1 MSNTELNIK
10 LRELKELKIMQD
22 ELQNE
27 IDSLQDEIKG
37 YMTAA
42 QIDTLNVDVFK
53 VTYKEVTSSR
63 FDSTAFKKTHQEL
76 YNQYLKQTVTKR
88 FVLA

>member
-1 MSNTELNIK
+1 MSNTELNRK

-22 ELQNE
+22 ELQSE

-42 QIDTLNVDVFK
+42 QIDTLNIDVFK

-63 FDSTAFKKTHQEL
+63 FDSTAFKKQHSEL
-76 YNQYLKQTVTKR
+76 YKSFTKQVASKR
-88 FVLA
+88 FSVA

>member
-1 MSNTELNIK
+1 MSNTELNRK

-42 QIDTLNVDVFK
+42 QIDTLNVDVLK

>member
-1 MSNTELNIK
+1 MSNTELNRK

-88 FVLA
+88 FVLV

>member
-63 FDSTAFKKTHQEL
+63 FDSTAFKKTHTEL

>member
-27 IDSLQDEIKG
+27 IDSLQDEIKS

-63 FDSTAFKKTHQEL
+63 FDSTAFKKTHTEL

>member
-1 MSNTELNIK
+1 MSNSELNRK

-27 IDSLQDEIKG
+27 IDSLQDEIKS

-88 FVLA
+88 FVLT

>member
-1 MSNTELNIK
+1 MSNTELNRK

-53 VTYKEVTSSR
+53 VTYKDVTSSR
-63 FDSTAFKKTHQEL
+63 FDSAAFKKTHQEL

>member
-27 IDSLQDEIKG
+27 IDSLQDEIKS

-63 FDSTAFKKTHQEL
+63 FDSVAFKKTHSEL

>member
-1 MSNTELNIK
+1 MSNSELNRK

-27 IDSLQDEIKG
+27 IDSLQDEIKS

>member
-1 MSNTELNIK
+1 MSNTELNRK

>member
-27 IDSLQDEIKG
+27 IDSLQDEIKS

-42 QIDTLNVDVFK
+42 QIDTLNVECVQG
-53 VTYKEVTSSR
+53 YI
-63 FDSTAFKKTHQEL
+63 
-76 YNQYLKQTVTKR
+76 
-88 FVLA
+88 

>member
-27 IDSLQDEIKG
+27 IDSLQDEIKS

-63 FDSTAFKKTHQEL
+63 FDSTAFKKTHTEL

-88 FVLA
+88 FVLS

>member
-1 MSNTELNIK
+1 MSNTELNRK

-27 IDSLQDEIKG
+27 IDSLQDEIKS

-63 FDSTAFKKTHQEL
+63 FDSTAFKKTHTEL

-88 FVLA
+88 FVLS

>member
-1 MSNTELNIK
+1 MSNLELTKK
-10 LRELKELKIMQD
+10 LRELKELKAMQE
-22 ELQNE
+22 ELQAE
-27 IDSLQDEIKG
+27 IDNLQDIIKG
-37 YMTAA
+37 YMTAREL
-42 QIDTLNVDVFK
+42 DTLNIDVFK

-63 FDSTAFKKTHQEL
+63 FDSTAFKKTHTEL

>member
-1 MSNTELNIK
+1 MSNTELNRKI
-10 LRELKELKIMQD
+10 RELKELKIMQD